1 MRTLDLT
8 IGVTSFNDAHVLG
21 LLLASIEQTVQGR
34 AFELLAIDNCSTDES
49 ATLLRK
55 AGATVW
61 LVQCRQAEALNEL
74 LARARGE
81 YRHASPNFLFRRAE
95 LLARARGEYR
105 LEAQA
110 KLLVLASYWRAR
122 AGSTSCFCTRM
133 WYSCRHNGSTS
144 AVVTHRVPACSYRP
158 KTSVWARVSG
168 AGTVAGCL
176 SLPSSSSGETAL
188 SKCDLSAGPPAAL
201 RGRYGSSGGCGSST
215 SGAPT

>member
-81 YRHASPNFLFRRAE
+81 YRQDCEKTTSFW
-95 LLARARGEYR
+95 
-105 LEAQA
+105 
-110 KLLVLASYWRAR
+110 ASYWRAR
-122 AGSTSCFCTRM
+122 AGST
-133 WYSCRHNGSTS
+133 G
-144 AVVTHRVPACSYRP
+144 RP
-158 KTSVWARVSG
+158 
-168 AGTVAGCL
+168 L
-176 SLPSSSSGETAL
+176 
-188 SKCDLSAGPPAAL
+188 DH
-201 RGRYGSSGGCGSST
+201 CG
-215 SGAPT
+215 

>member
-81 YRHASPNFLFRRAE
+81 YPRA
-95 LLARARGEYR
+95 ARG
-105 LEAQA
+105 LGGAPP
-110 KLLVLASYWRAR
+110 SYWRAR
-122 AGSTSCFCTRM
+122 AGSTSCFCTRR